1 MNGDRINK
9 NDGDREKVQT
19 RRMVFP
25 KMRNINKKKTP
36 NHIFYKM
43 VDSIALSSL
52 LVLFGCVSLLTK
64 IRKKNESYRIH
75 SQRALFGHESVLK
88 IYNFTAYII
97 YFEIKV

>member
-1 MNGDRINK
+1 
-9 NDGDREKVQT
+9 
-19 RRMVFP
+19 
-25 KMRNINKKKTP
+25 
-36 NHIFYKM
+36 M